1 MSVKKEENKY
11 VFSFADNTWAT
22 IHYLPHYNQW
32 YGYYCGRRFA
42 NGNLI
47 EVYCAMLNYCYDS
60 INFVPQQKE
69 EFDDDF

>member
-1 MSVKKEENKY
+1 MSIKIESNKY
-11 VFSFADNTWAT
+11 VFSFADNKWAT

-42 NGNLI
+42 NGDIIN
-47 EVYCAMLNYCYDS
+47 VYCAMLVYCYNS
-60 INFVPQQKE
+60 INFVPQEEE